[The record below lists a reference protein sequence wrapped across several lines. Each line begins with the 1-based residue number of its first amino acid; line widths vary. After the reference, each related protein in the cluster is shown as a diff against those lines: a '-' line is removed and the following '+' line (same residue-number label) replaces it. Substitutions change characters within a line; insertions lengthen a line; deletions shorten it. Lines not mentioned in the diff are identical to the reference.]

1 MKASVS
7 SHRAFIL
14 VIVSFFRSFFDS
26 MDNSESPPVYTGET
40 SEVSTSVLLPVI
52 PGRLSINDD
61 FIEVTGKSENDINVF
76 FDILN

>member
-1 MKASVS
+1 
-7 SHRAFIL
+7 
-14 VIVSFFRSFFDS
+14 